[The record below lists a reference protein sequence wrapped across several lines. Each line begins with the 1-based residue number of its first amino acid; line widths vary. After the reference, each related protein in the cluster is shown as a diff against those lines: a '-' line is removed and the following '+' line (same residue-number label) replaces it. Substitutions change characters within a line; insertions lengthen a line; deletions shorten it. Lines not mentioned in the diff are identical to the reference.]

1 MLLIL
6 LVDTILSLL
15 NISILKLLKVI
26 IRIRVV
32 ILVLLIEEGNGFIK
46 DASLVAM
53 GGGKACIRAKLLGS
67 VLNLLLIHLEN
78 LVDFLF
84 NGFVI
89 G

>member
-46 DASLVAM
+46 DSSLVAM
-53 GGGKACIRAKLLGS
+53 GGGKACICA
-67 VLNLLLIHLEN
+67 
-78 LVDFLF
+78 
-84 NGFVI
+84 
-89 G
+89 